1 MSSKSSNSSNSSK
14 AATRAAKA
22 AELRAAQ
29 ERAEKRR
36 RLLLIGGVA
45 ALFVLIVGGAIVVT
59 VLSQEEVDAP
69 AAGQGE
75 YGVTIGDPDAE
86 HEVVI
91 YEDFLCPIC
100 GQLEDASN
108 EGLAEAAADG
118 KVLVEYRPIAILTQF
133 GDYSVRSANAF
144 KAVLETAGPEEAKEF
159 HDLLFEDQPAEDD
172 KDSHFTDDE
181 LIDLAVEAGATEADV
196 RDDIEGLAYE
206 GWVDDAT
213 EAAIEANVQG
223 TPTIIL
229 DGEQFN
235 EGSNYTEIGQNLV
248 EAVE

>member
-1 MSSKSSNSSNSSK
+1 MSSKSSNTSK
-14 AATRAAKA
+14 AAARAAKA

-36 RLLLIGGVA
+36 RLLMIGGVA
-45 ALFVLIVGGAIVVT
+45 ALFLVIVGGAILVT
-59 VLSQEEVDAP
+59 VLNQEEVDAP
-69 AAGQGE
+69 GAGQGE
-75 YGVTIGDPDAE
+75 FGVTIGDPDAE

-91 YEDFLCPIC
+91 YEDFLCPVC
-100 GQLEDASN
+100 GQLESTSN

-118 KVLVEYRPIAILTQF
+118 EVQVEYRPIAILTRF

-144 KAVLETAGPEEAKEF
+144 KVVLEEAGPEEAKEF

-172 KDSHFTDDE
+172 PDSHFSDDE
-181 LIDLAVEAGATEADV
+181 LVDLAVEAGATEADV
-196 RDDIEGLAYE
+196 RDGIEDLAYE
-206 GWVDDAT
+206 DWVNDAT
-213 EAAIEANVQG
+213 EAAVEANVQG

-229 DGEQFN
+229 DGEPFA
-235 EGSNYTEIGQNLV
+235 EGGSYAEIGENLV